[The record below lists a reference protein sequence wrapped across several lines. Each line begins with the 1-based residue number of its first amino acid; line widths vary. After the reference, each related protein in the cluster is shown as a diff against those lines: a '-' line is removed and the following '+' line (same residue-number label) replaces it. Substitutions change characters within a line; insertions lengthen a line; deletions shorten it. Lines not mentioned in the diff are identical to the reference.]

1 MNELLETIINSL
13 KELIGSGV
21 KILPGLLTA
30 LILIL
35 LTRYAAQFIRQLATQ
50 VGKRTVRSKSLQ
62 LLLSKT
68 CYITVWVVGVLIACV
83 AAFPGLRL
91 GDIIATLGLGSV
103 AIGFAFQ
110 DIFKNFLAGILLLLQ
125 EPFRIQDQVII
136 GDYEGTVERI
146 DIRTTKI
153 RTYTGEQVLLPNATV
168 FTSAVQVRTAFN
180 SRRTDL
186 AVGVDYNT
194 VQQLSSS
201 YQTNPTAVQSA
212 MSIVGNYTRSALRKK
227 RSTQGEQQAQQM
239 INQFGGTQPS
249 TQAVQM
255 LFSAPQIQQIVQE
268 VGSKTGINSQTV
280 QRMLPLLVPLVL
292 NFLKTGTNSQN
303 PLGSNSV
310 LSGFLDA
317 DGDGDVDIA
326 DAMQMATRYL
336 NR

>member
-1 MNELLETIINSL
+1 MNELLETIINSS

-50 VGKRTVRSKSLQ
+50 VGKRTIRSKSLQ

-194 VQQLSSS
+194 PLSDAAEIL
-201 YQTNPTAVQSA
+201 QRT
-212 MSIVGNYTRSALRKK
+212 I
-227 RSTQGEQQAQQM
+227 
-239 INQFGGTQPS
+239 
-249 TQAVQM
+249 
-255 LFSAPQIQQIVQE
+255 QE
-268 VGSKTGINSQTV
+268 VEGVLGNPNPEVDLVSFGDSSIDFIVRYWTLPQQKEVRQTQTKAIVAIKKAFDQADINIPYPIRTLYFYDQEKFNDYLT
-280 QRMLPLLVPLVL
+280 PA
-292 NFLKTGTNSQN
+292 
-303 PLGSNSV
+303 SNSKNEKV
-310 LSGFLDA
+310 HSGTA
-317 DGDGDVDIA
+317 
-326 DAMQMATRYL
+326 
-336 NR
+336 

>member
-1 MNELLETIINSL
+1 MNELLETIINSS

-62 LLLSKT
+62 FLLSKT

-194 VQQLSSS
+194 PLSDAAEIL
-201 YQTNPTAVQSA
+201 QRT
-212 MSIVGNYTRSALRKK
+212 I
-227 RSTQGEQQAQQM
+227 
-239 INQFGGTQPS
+239 
-249 TQAVQM
+249 
-255 LFSAPQIQQIVQE
+255 QE
-268 VGSKTGINSQTV
+268 VEGVLGNPNPEVDLVSFGDSSIDFIVRYWTLPQQKEVRQTQTKAIVEIKKAFDQADINIPYPIRTLYFYDQEKFNDYLT
-280 QRMLPLLVPLVL
+280 PA
-292 NFLKTGTNSQN
+292 
-303 PLGSNSV
+303 SNSKNEKV
-310 LSGFLDA
+310 HSGTA
-317 DGDGDVDIA
+317 
-326 DAMQMATRYL
+326 
-336 NR
+336 